1 MRLII
6 AGQTAADEDECAELA
21 LGVDEQL
28 FAGVAGE
35 GEIER
40 EARMDAAHA
49 MLADLRREDPELAA
63 SAAVGAGAVAAPG
76 GRPPHGERRPGGG
89 VNAGVFAALA
99 AAVSALTG
107 RSQRPVRGPR

>member
-6 AGQTAADEDECAELA
+6 AGQTAADDDEFAELA

-40 EARMDAAHA
+40 AARLDAAHS

-63 SAAVGAGAVAAPG
+63 FAERLLRTAPVPLRRPVAVRRIASAVRVAA
-76 GRPPHGERRPGGG
+76 
-89 VNAGVFAALA
+89 
-99 AAVSALTG
+99 
-107 RSQRPVRGPR
+107 

>member
-6 AGQTAADEDECAELA
+6 AGQTAADEDEFAELA

-40 EARMDAAHA
+40 AARMDAAHA

-63 SAAVGAGAVAAPG
+63 YAERLLRSAPVPLRRRVAVRRTASTLRVAA
-76 GRPPHGERRPGGG
+76 
-89 VNAGVFAALA
+89 
-99 AAVSALTG
+99 
-107 RSQRPVRGPR
+107 

>member
-6 AGQTAADEDECAELA
+6 AGQTAADEDEFAELA

-28 FAGVAGE
+28 FAGVPGE
-35 GEIER
+35 GKIER

-63 SAAVGAGAVAAPG
+63 FAERLLRWAPVPLRRPAVIRHTASTDRVAA
-76 GRPPHGERRPGGG
+76 
-89 VNAGVFAALA
+89 
-99 AAVSALTG
+99 
-107 RSQRPVRGPR
+107 